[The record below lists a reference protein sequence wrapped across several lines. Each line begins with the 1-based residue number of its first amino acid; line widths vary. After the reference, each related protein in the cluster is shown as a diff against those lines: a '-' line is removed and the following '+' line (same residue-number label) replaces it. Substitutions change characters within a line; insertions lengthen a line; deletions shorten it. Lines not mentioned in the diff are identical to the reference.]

1 MTNDLLVREIKEC
14 RICGGKNLVPIL
26 SLGELYVSD
35 FLAPDERE
43 RGIKAPLEL
52 VLCKRETG
60 GCGLLQLK
68 HAFPPEKLYG
78 ETYWYRSG
86 INQTMRDALKNI
98 ADCVKS
104 MAELRRGDYV
114 VDIGSNDSTLL
125 RAYSVPGLNT
135 VGFEPSRNLIPYG
148 EPGVTKVIN
157 DFFNAAAW
165 EREFPEKLAKVVTA
179 IAMFYDLDDPNAF
192 VADVGR
198 VLDNDGLFVVQQAYL
213 PYILEKNIIDNT
225 VHEHLEYHSL
235 MSMRALMERHNME
248 IFDVELNDV
257 NAGSFRTYI
266 RKKGGG
272 ESIKVFPGAERR
284 IKELERWEEKLGID
298 KEKTYKE
305 FAERAEKIKNR
316 VAGFINGEIKKGK
329 KVYVYGASTK
339 GNTLLQY
346 FGLDH
351 SQITAAA
358 ERNRDKWG
366 KVTVGSRIPIVSEEE
381 ARAARPDYFLVLPW
395 QFMEEFMEREKE
407 FLRRGGKFIM
417 PLPEFRVLGFGD
429 KL

>member
-1 MTNDLLVREIKEC
+1 MIKTRKSC
-14 RICGGKNLVPIL
+14 RVCGNENLAPIL

-35 FLAPDERE
+35 FLEPGEAE

-52 VLCKRETG
+52 VLCLREDG

-68 HAFPPEKLYG
+68 HTFPPEKLYG

-98 ADCVKS
+98 TDCVES
-104 MAELRRGDYV
+104 MVELRPGDYV

-125 RAYSVPGLNT
+125 RSYSLSGLNT

-157 DFFNAAAW
+157 DFFNAKAW
-165 EREFPEKLAKVVTA
+165 EREFPRKKARVVTA

-192 VADVGR
+192 VADVGL
-198 VLDNDGLFVVQQAYL
+198 VLDDDGLFVIQQAYL

-235 MSMRALMERHNME
+235 MSMRALFERHRME
-248 IFDVELNDV
+248 ICDVELNDV
-257 NAGSFRTYI
+257 NAGSLRTYI
-266 RKKGGG
+266 RKKGAGR
-272 ESIKVFPGAERR
+272 SIKVLPGAEER
-284 IKELERWEEKLGID
+284 IKKLERWEEELEID

-305 FAERAEKIKNR
+305 FAKRTEKIKKQ
-316 VAGFINGEIKKGK
+316 VVSFIKEETKKGK
-329 KVYVYGASTK
+329 KIYVYGASTK

-346 FGLDH
+346 FGLDATH
-351 SQITAAA
+351 IVAAA
-358 ERNRDKWG
+358 ERNKDKWG
-366 KVTVGSRIPIVSEEE
+366 KVTVGTRIPIVSEEE

-395 QFMEEFMEREKE
+395 QFMDEFVEREKAY
-407 FLRRGGKFIM
+407 LTSGGKFIV
-417 PLPEFRVLGFGD
+417 PLPNFEVFP
-429 KL
+429 